1 MWLPGPGVAKGSNVK
16 QEASWVFSIL
26 ETALKVS
33 FALLYFVLH
42 RKASEVDA
50 KLRLADSVG
59 GEITGLLQS
68 AAF

>member
-1 MWLPGPGVAKGSNVK
+1 
-16 QEASWVFSIL
+16 VFSIL
-26 ETALKVS
+26 ETALKVL

-42 RKASEVDA
+42 RKSSEVDA

-59 GEITGLLQS
+59 GEVTGLLQS